1 MKYLPRS
8 QCGSALSLS
17 DCLERTLLVMAS
29 NHPVNQFSDR
39 RAPWWAWIGPACAFV
54 FFLAL
59 FWPRPYAL
67 PAGDGL
73 AYYSG
78 ARHLAAEAR
87 YVDDYSQRPA
97 VPLTR
102 HPPLFSMLWG
112 GSLYCG
118 IAPAT
123 ALWLIQAAFL
133 FALGAA
139 GGALA
144 YRITQSWAGP
154 ALWTVFSC
162 FWPGGDNWVYWIQPL
177 TETGT
182 AAFFIVVCWML
193 SASLRSTR
201 QADATW
207 LLLAAVTAGLSMI
220 LKVTGVF
227 CFPVVGVVTLVIFR
241 RGHGGS
247 RWWVVALSTLLM
259 VLPFSL
265 WALRNILLAGTIE
278 AGKISHDPQLAW
290 NLLAKLAAV
299 AAGWFLPSQLAQS
312 ASANLHP
319 LVIMLPIILLPLSLT
334 AHAAYRR
341 CPEALLAG
349 ACASL
354 AFVGLA
360 VMMVTK
366 FTEEARYW
374 SVMLPCIALAAL
386 ALKPPDSKTAGQA
399 FRLVVAFFVL
409 FCCARFSVARQYL
422 WYGTSL
428 GFFVQQALQVI
439 SLIAGLLYLHRVV
452 REFWRNGNRALPHAV
467 AIVVCGIVAAALW
480 RFGHTP
486 KSIFVFA
493 PLFLMGALISLPLGT
508 GRRGVWWRGLLCFL
522 PLAVSWWLGGWM
534 WTAPPKPLTIALDG
548 VEVEIRDDVC
558 RARQIL
564 AEGHWPTKFVSNAPE
579 YFIDLF
585 GDHSVLPLPWYRRIA
600 RFRSN
605 LPQFPEDEERVKRE
619 WLIGLHR
626 DKVTESFVMVMFPQY
641 AARAYFYGPEDF
653 EPMSELDVD
662 WIVHDSDIHIAI
674 CRLSRE

>member
-1 MKYLPRS
+1 M
-8 QCGSALSLS
+8 
-17 DCLERTLLVMAS
+17 MAS
-29 NHPVNQFSDR
+29 NHPVNQFRDR

-54 FFLAL
+54 FFLSL

-78 ARHLAAEAR
+78 ARHIAAEGR
-87 YVDDYSQRPA
+87 YDDDYSQRPA
-97 VPLTR
+97 IPLTR

-112 GSLYCG
+112 GLLYCG

-123 ALWLIQAAFL
+123 ALWLIQAVFL

-144 YRITQSWAGP
+144 YRVTQSWVGP
-154 ALWTVFSC
+154 LLWTVFSC
-162 FWPGGDNWVYWIQPL
+162 FWPSGDNWVFWIQPL

-182 AAFFIVVCWML
+182 TALFVIVSWML
-193 SASLRSTR
+193 SNALRTTGR
-201 QADATW
+201 GEAAW
-207 LLLAAVTAGLSMI
+207 LLVAAVTAGLSMI
-220 LKVTGVF
+220 LKATGVF

-241 RGHGGS
+241 RGPGGS
-247 RWWVVALSTLLM
+247 RWWVVALSSLLM

-278 AGKISHDPQLAW
+278 AGKISHDPELLW
-290 NLLAKLAAV
+290 GLLANLSRDV
-299 AAGWFLPSQLAQS
+299 TRWFLPPQLAQIAS
-312 ASANLHP
+312 ASVHP
-319 LVIMLPIILLPLSLT
+319 SVIMLPVILLPVVLT
-334 AHAAYRR
+334 ARAAYRR

-360 VMMVTK
+360 LMMVTK
-366 FTEEARYW
+366 FTEETRYW

-386 ALKPPDSKTAGQA
+386 ALKPPGSKTAGVV
-399 FRLVVAFFVL
+399 FRVVVTLFSL

-428 GFFVQQALQVI
+428 GFFAQQALLAI
-439 SLIAGLLYLHRVV
+439 SLIGGLLYLHRIV
-452 REFWRNGNRALPHAV
+452 REFWRNGNRALPHAA
-467 AIVVCGIVAAALW
+467 AIVACGIVAAGLW

-486 KSIFVFA
+486 KPAHVFA
-493 PLFLMGALISLPLGT
+493 PLFLMGVLISLPLGT
-508 GRRGVWWRGLLCFL
+508 GRRGALWRGVLCFL
-522 PLAVSWWLGGWM
+522 PLVVSWGLGGWM
-534 WTAPPKPLTIALDG
+534 WTAPPRPLTIALDG
-548 VEVEIRDDVC
+548 VEVEIRDDVY

-564 AEGHWPTKFVSNAPE
+564 AEEHWPTKFVSNAPE

-585 GDHSVLPLPWYRRIA
+585 GDHGVLPLPWYRSIA

-605 LPQFPEDEERVKRE
+605 LPQLPEDEERVKRE
-619 WLIGLHR
+619 WLAGLRR
-626 DKVTESFVMVMFPQY
+626 DNVTEPFVMVMFPQY
-641 AARAYFYGPEDF
+641 RARAYFYGPQDF
-653 EPMSELDVD
+653 EPMPELDVD
-662 WIVHDSDIHIAI
+662 WIVHAPDVHIAI
-674 CRLSRE
+674 CQLSSE

>member
-1 MKYLPRS
+1 MT
-8 QCGSALSLS
+8 AS
-17 DCLERTLLVMAS
+17 DHPS
-29 NHPVNQFSDR
+29 NQVSDQ
-39 RAPWWAWIGPACAFV
+39 RAPWWAWIGPACAFI

-78 ARHLAAEAR
+78 ARHIAAEGR
-87 YVDDYSQRPA
+87 YSDDYAQRPA
-97 VPLTR
+97 IPLTR
-102 HPPLFSMLWG
+102 HPPLFSILWG
-112 GSLYCG
+112 GLLYCG

-144 YRITQSWAGP
+144 YRITQSWVGP
-154 ALWTVFSC
+154 LLWTVFSC
-162 FWPGGDNWVYWIQPL
+162 LWPGGDNWVFWIQPL

-182 AAFFIVVCWML
+182 AALFVVVCWML
-193 SASLRSTR
+193 SNALRSAGR
-201 QADATW
+201 REAGW
-207 LLLAAVTAGLSMI
+207 LLLAAGAAGLSMI

-227 CFPVVGVVTLVIFR
+227 CFPVVGIVALVILR
-241 RGHGGS
+241 RGHGTS

-265 WALRNILLAGTIE
+265 WALRNTLLSGTIE
-278 AGKISHDPQLAW
+278 AGKISHEPALFWGLMA
-290 NLLAKLAAV
+290 NLAAD
-299 AAGWFLPSQLAQS
+299 AADWFLPRQLAQIAT
-312 ASANLHP
+312 ASAHP
-319 LVIMLPIILLPLSLT
+319 SVILLPIVLLPLLLT
-334 AHAAYRR
+334 ANAAYRR
-341 CPEALLAG
+341 RPAALLSG

-366 FTEEARYW
+366 FTEETRYW

-386 ALKPPDSKTAGQA
+386 ALKPPGSKTAGLV
-399 FRLVVAFFVL
+399 FRVVVTLFIL
-409 FCCARFSVARQYL
+409 FCCARFSITRQYL

-428 GFFVQQALQVI
+428 GFFVQQALLAF
-439 SLIAGLLYLHRVV
+439 SLIGGLLYLHKLV
-452 REFWRNGNRALPHAV
+452 REFWPVPSRALTHAV
-467 AIVVCGIVAAALW
+467 AIVACGIVAAGLW

-486 KSIFVFA
+486 KPAQVFA

-508 GRRGVWWRGLLCFL
+508 GRRGTLWRSGLCFL
-522 PLAVSWWLGGWM
+522 PLVVSWWLGGWM
-534 WTAPPKPLTIALDG
+534 RTAPPKPLTIALDG
-548 VEVEIRDDVC
+548 IEVQIRDDVY
-558 RARQIL
+558 RARQFL
-564 AEGHWPTKFVSNAPE
+564 AEEDLPTKFVSNCEE
-579 YFIDLF
+579 YLIDLF
-585 GDHSVLPLPWYRRIA
+585 GDHSVLPLPWYRSIA

-605 LPQFPEDEERVKRE
+605 LPQLPEDEEHVKQE
-619 WLIGLHR
+619 WLAGLRR
-626 DKVTESFVMVMFPQY
+626 DNITEPFVMVMFPQY

-662 WIVHDSDIHIAI
+662 WKVHDSHIHIAI
-674 CRLSRE
+674 CRLSSE

>member
-1 MKYLPRS
+1 MPSNHLVNP
-8 QCGSALSLS
+8 LS
-17 DCLERTLLVMAS
+17 DG
-29 NHPVNQFSDR
+29 
-39 RAPWWAWIGPACAFV
+39 RAPWWAWIGPACTFL

-67 PAGDGL
+67 PSGDGL

-78 ARHLAAEAR
+78 ARHIAAEGR
-87 YVDDYSQRPA
+87 YYDDYSQRPA
-97 VPLTR
+97 IPLIR

-112 GSLYCG
+112 GLLYCG
-118 IAPAT
+118 IAPAA

-144 YRITQSWAGP
+144 YRITQSWVGP
-154 ALWTVFSC
+154 LLWTVFSC
-162 FWPGGDNWVYWIQPL
+162 FWPGGGNWVFWIQPL

-182 AAFFIVVCWML
+182 AALFVIVCWML
-193 SASLRSTR
+193 SSALRSTGR
-201 QADATW
+201 GEAAW

-241 RGHGGS
+241 RGLGGS
-247 RWWVVALSTLLM
+247 RWWVIVLSTLLL

-278 AGKISHDPQLAW
+278 AGKISHEPELLW
-290 NLLAKLAAV
+290 GLLANLSRDAAS
-299 AAGWFLPSQLAQS
+299 WFLPSQLAQS
-312 ASANLHP
+312 TSASLHP
-319 LVIMLPIILLPLSLT
+319 LAIMLPVIMLPISLT
-334 AHAAYRR
+334 AYSAYRR

-360 VMMVTK
+360 LMMVTK

-374 SVMLPCIALAAL
+374 SVMLPCVALAAL
-386 ALKPPDSKTAGQA
+386 ALKPPHSRTAGQI
-399 FRLVVAFFVL
+399 FRVVVTLFVL

-422 WYGTSL
+422 WYGTSI
-428 GFFVQQALQVI
+428 GFFVQQALLAI
-439 SLIAGLLYLHRVV
+439 SLVGGLLYLHRLL
-452 REFWRNGNRALPHAV
+452 REFWRNGDRALPHAV
-467 AIVVCGIVAAALW
+467 AIVVCGIVAAGLW

-486 KSIFVFA
+486 KPTHVFA
-493 PLFLMGALISLPLGT
+493 PLCLMGVLISLPLGT
-508 GRRGVWWRGLLCFL
+508 GRRGALWRGLLCFL
-522 PLAVSWWLGGWM
+522 PLVVCGWLGGWTP
-534 WTAPPKPLTIALDG
+534 TAPPKPLTIAIDG
-548 VEVEIRDDVC
+548 VEVKIRDDVY
-558 RARQIL
+558 RARQII
-564 AEGHWPTKFVSNAPE
+564 AKGDWPTKFVSNAEE

-585 GDHSVLPLPWYRRIA
+585 DDHSVLPLPWYRSIA

-605 LPQFPEDEERVKRE
+605 LPQLPEDEERVKRE
-619 WLIGLHR
+619 WLAGLR
-626 DKVTESFVMVMFPQY
+626 RENITEPFVMVMFPQY

-653 EPMSELDVD
+653 EPMSELDVN
-662 WIVHDSDIHIAI
+662 WIVHDPDVHIAI
-674 CRLSRE
+674 CQLSSE